1 MDLGGPQTVKVLSP
15 EISYLLES
23 AQVLCFTEGNTLRC
37 DTRRVAWGHP
47 GSKAG
52 SRLTR
57 CCDGNQGD
65 PTCSSMRSMP
75 TRAEEASQAD
85 GALEVGSLR
94 STCEAW

>member
-1 MDLGGPQTVKVLSP
+1 MDLGGPQTVKVSSP
-15 EISYLLES
+15 EMLLLMER
-23 AQVLCFTEGNTLRC
+23 AQVFCFTEGNTLRC
-37 DTRRVAWGHP
+37 ATRRVVWGHP

-65 PTCSSMRSMP
+65 PTCSSLRSMP

>member
-1 MDLGGPQTVKVLSP
+1 MGGPQSVKVSSP
-15 EISYLLES
+15 EILSLLEC
-23 AQVLCFTEGNTLRC
+23 AQVLFITEGHTLHC
-37 DTRRVAWGHP
+37 DTRRVVWGHP

-65 PTCSSMRSMP
+65 PTCSPARSMP